1 MPKYGGEHFDYTQK
15 GLSEYR
21 KAKKKGTVRKKK
33 NKTSKKK
40 R

>member
-1 MPKYGGEHFDYTQK
+1 MPEYGGEKFAYTAE
-15 GLSEYR
+15 GR
-21 KAKKKGTVRKKK
+21 KKHKQAKLKATVRKKK

>member
-1 MPKYGGEHFDYTQK
+1 MPKYGKREFAYTK
-15 GLSEYR
+15 EGIAEYK
-21 KAKKKGTVRKKK
+21 KAKRTGTVRKKK